1 MPDPRVQKL
10 AQVMVHYSLEIKPD
24 HKVYLQTTPAAH
36 EFNLAFYEEAIK
48 AGAHVTFAID
58 GAYYPGA
65 QEIFLKHASQKQLEW
80 VSPVRKLMIETYD
93 ARMVVEAE
101 TNTRE
106 LAGVDPK
113 RIALS
118 RKANAPL
125 FKKMLKRIE
134 SKELRWCVTVYPTD
148 AMAQEANMSLSDY
161 TEFVFEAGML
171 NAKDPV
177 KLWKAEAKKQQKLV
191 NWLKG
196 KDKVALKGENIDLS
210 FSIKGRTF
218 IPCAGDQNFPDGEI
232 FTSPVE
238 NSVNG
243 WVRFRYPA
251 IFAGQEIEDIE
262 LWFENG
268 KVVQEKAA
276 RNQELLTAQL
286 NTDKGAR
293 VLGEWGI
300 GTNYNI
306 KRFTKNM
313 LFDEKLGGTIHL
325 ALGLGFEE
333 AGGKNTSGLHWDML
347 CDMAKSEIIIDGKL
361 FYKNGKPVIKE

>member
-1 MPDPRVQKL
+1 MTDLRVQKL
-10 AQVMVHYSLEIKPD
+10 AQIMTHYSLSIKRGQQ
-24 HKVYLQTTPAAH
+24 VMVQTSPAAH
-36 EFNLAFYEEAIK
+36 EFNLAFYEEALK
-48 AGAHVTFAID
+48 AGANITFVID
-58 GAYYPGA
+58 RGFYPGME
-65 QEIFLKHASQKQLEW
+65 EIFYKYASNDQLDYL
-80 VSPVRKLMIETYD
+80 SPVRKLMYETFD

-106 LAGVDPK
+106 LANVDPK
-113 RIALS
+113 KISRA

-125 FKKMLKRIE
+125 FKTMLRRIE
-134 SKELRWCVTVYPTD
+134 RKQMNWCLTVYPTD
-148 AMAQEANMSLSDY
+148 SMAQEANMSLSDY
-161 TEFVFEAGML
+161 REFVFEAGML
-171 NAKDPV
+171 NSKDPV
-177 KLWKAEAKKQQKLV
+177 ALWRAEAKKQQKLTQ
-191 NWLKG
+191 WLKG
-196 KDKVALKGENIDLS
+196 KNKVSLKGSNIDLT

-243 WVRFRYPA
+243 WVRFKYPA
-251 IFAGQEIEDIE
+251 IFDGQEIENIE

-268 KVVQEKAA
+268 KVVKEKAE

-293 VLGEWGI
+293 YLGEWGI

-306 KRFTKNM
+306 KQFTKNM

-325 ALGLGFEE
+325 ALGLGFEA
-333 AGGKNTSGLHWDML
+333 AGGHNESGLHWDML
-347 CDMAKSEIIIDGKL
+347 CDMANSEVLVDGKL
-361 FYKNGKPVIKE
+361 FYKNGKPVIK

>member
-1 MPDPRVQKL
+1 MPDPRIQKL
-10 AQVMVHYSLEIKPD
+10 AQVMVHYSLGIKPD
-24 HKVYLQTTPAAH
+24 QKVYLQTTPAAH

-48 AGAHVTFAID
+48 AGAHITFAID
-58 GAYYPGA
+58 VGYYPGA
-65 QEIFLKHASQKQLEW
+65 QEIFLKHASKKQLEF
-80 VSPVRKLMIETYD
+80 VSPVRKLMIETFD
-93 ARMVVEAE
+93 ARMVVDAE

-106 LAGVDPK
+106 LSGIDPE
-113 RIALS
+113 RIALW

-134 SKELRWCVTVYPTD
+134 SNQLRWCMTLYPTD
-148 AMAQEANMSLSDY
+148 AAAQEANMSLSDY
-161 TEFVFEAGML
+161 SEFVYEAGML

-177 KLWKAEAKKQQKLV
+177 RLWEAEAKKQRTLIQ
-191 NWLKG
+191 WLKG
-196 KDKVALKGENIDLS
+196 KKNVALKGNDIDLS
-210 FSIKGRTF
+210 FSIQDRTF
-218 IPCAGDQNFPDGEI
+218 IECAGKENFPDGEI

-243 WVRFRYPA
+243 WVRFKYPA
-251 IFAGQEIEDIE
+251 IFDEQEIEDIE

-268 KVVQEKAA
+268 KVVQEKAE
-276 RNQELLTAQL
+276 RNQALLTAQL

-325 ALGLGFEE
+325 AMGLGFEE

-347 CDMAKSEIIIDGKL
+347 CDMANSEIVIDEKL
-361 FYKNGKPVIKE
+361 FYKNGKPVIK

>member
-1 MPDPRVQKL
+1 MADPRVQKL
-10 AQVMVHYSLEIKPD
+10 AQVMVHYSLAIKRGQ
-24 HKVYLQTTPAAH
+24 KVYLQTVPAGH
-36 EFNLAFYEEAIK
+36 EFNLTFYEEAIK
-48 AGAHVTFAID
+48 AGAHVTVMMNV
-58 GAYYPGA
+58 PG
-65 QEIFLKHASQKQLEW
+65 QDEIFFKYASNQQLDW
-80 VSPVRKLMIETYD
+80 ISPVRELVHTTYD
-93 ARMVVEAE
+93 ARMVLEAE

-113 RIALS
+113 RIARA
-118 RKANAPL
+118 RKANAAL
-125 FKKMLKRIE
+125 FEKMLKRIAN
-134 SKELRWCVTVYPTD
+134 KELRWCLTVYPTE
-148 AMAQEANMSLSDY
+148 AMAQEANMSLADY
-161 TEFVFEAGML
+161 SEFVYEAGML

-177 KLWKAEAKKQQKLV
+177 ALWKAEEVKQKKLV

-196 KDKVALKGENIDLS
+196 KKQVLLKGDNIDLS
-210 FSIKGRTF
+210 FSIKGRKF

-238 NSVNG
+238 NSVSG

-251 IFAGQEIEDIE
+251 IFDGQEIEDIE

-268 KVVQEKAA
+268 KVVQEKAQ

-286 NTDKGAR
+286 NTDTGAR

-306 KRFTKNM
+306 KKFTKNM

-333 AGGKNTSGLHWDML
+333 AGGHNVSGLHWDML
-347 CDMAKSEIIIDGKL
+347 CDMANSEVVIDGKL
-361 FYKNGKPVIKE
+361 FYKNGKPVV

>member
-1 MPDPRVQKL
+1 MPDPRVTKL
-10 AQVMVHYSLEIKPD
+10 AQVMVHYSLAIKPGQ
-24 HKVYLQTTPAAH
+24 KVYLQTSPNAH

-48 AGAHVTFAID
+48 TGAHVTFAID

-65 QEIFLKHASQKQLEW
+65 QEVFLKYASKKQLEF
-80 VSPVRKLMIETYD
+80 VSPVRKLMIETFD

-101 TNTRE
+101 NNTRE
-106 LAGVDPK
+106 LAAIDPK
-113 RIALS
+113 RISLW

-125 FKKMLKRIE
+125 FKKMLDRIGNGD
-134 SKELRWCVTVYPTD
+134 LRWCLTVYPTE

-161 TEFVFEAGML
+161 SEFVYEAGML
-171 NAKDPV
+171 NARDPV
-177 KLWKAEAKKQQKLV
+177 ALWKAEKKKQQKLV

-196 KDKVALKGENIDLS
+196 KRNVTLKGDSIDLTL
-210 FSIKGRTF
+210 SIIGRKF

-238 NSVNG
+238 TSVNG
-243 WVRFRYPA
+243 WVRFKYPA
-251 IFAGQEIEDIE
+251 IFDGQEIEDIE

-268 KVVQEKAA
+268 KVVQEKAK

-286 NTDKGAR
+286 NTDTGAR

-300 GTNYNI
+300 GTNYSI
-306 KRFTKNM
+306 KKFTKNM

-325 ALGLGFEE
+325 AMGLGFEE

-347 CDMAKSEIIIDGKL
+347 CDMAHSEIVIDDKL
-361 FYKNGKPVIKE
+361 FYKNGKPVIK

>member
-1 MPDPRVQKL
+1 MADPRIKKL
-10 AQVMVHYSLEIKPD
+10 AQVMVHYSLAIKRGE
-24 HKVYLQTTPAAH
+24 KVYLQTTPAGH

-48 AGAHVTFAID
+48 SGAHVSILMHM
-58 GAYYPGA
+58 PG
-65 QEIFLKHASQKQLEW
+65 QDEIFLKYASNRQLDF
-80 VSPVRKLMIETYD
+80 VSPLRELVHTTYD
-93 ARMVVEAE
+93 ARMVLEAE

-113 RIALS
+113 RIARY

-125 FKKMLKRIE
+125 FQKMVKRIE
-134 SKELRWCVTVYPTD
+134 KKELKWCVTVYPTN
-148 AMAQEANMSLSDY
+148 AMAQEANMSLADY
-161 TEFVFEAGML
+161 SEFVYEAGML

-177 KLWKAEAKKQQKLV
+177 ALWKAERAKQQKLV

-196 KDKVALKGENIDLS
+196 KKQVVLKGEDIDLS
-210 FSIKGRTF
+210 FSIRGRKF

-243 WVRFRYPA
+243 WVRFKYPA
-251 IFAGQEIEDIE
+251 IFDGQEIEDIE

-268 KVVQEKAA
+268 KVVQEKAG

-293 VLGEWGI
+293 FLGEWGI

-306 KRFTKNM
+306 KKFTKNM

-333 AGGKNTSGLHWDML
+333 AGGHNTSGLHWDML
-347 CDMAKSEIIIDGKL
+347 CDMVKSEIVIDGKL
-361 FYKNGKPVIKE
+361 FYKNGKPVV

>member
-1 MPDPRVQKL
+1 MPDPRIQKL
-10 AQVMVHYSLEIKPD
+10 AQVMVHYSLGIKPD
-24 HKVYLQTTPAAH
+24 QKVYLQTAPGAH

-65 QEIFLKHASQKQLEW
+65 QEIFLRHASQSQLDF
-80 VSPVRKLMIETYD
+80 VSPVRKLLIETYD

-106 LAGVDPK
+106 LAGIDPQ
-113 RIALS
+113 RISAW

-134 SKELRWCVTVYPTD
+134 SGQLRWCLTVYPTE

-161 TEFVFEAGML
+161 REFVYEAGML

-177 KLWKAEAKKQQKLV
+177 RLWEAEAKKQQKLID
-191 NWLKG
+191 WLQG
-196 KDKVALKGENIDLS
+196 KDKVTFKGEDIDLS
-210 FSIKGRTF
+210 FSIQNRKF
-218 IPCAGDQNFPDGEI
+218 IPAAGKENFPDGEI

-251 IFAGQEIEDIE
+251 IFDGQEIEDIE
-262 LWFENG
+262 LWFERG
-268 KVVQEKAA
+268 RVVQEKAA

-306 KRFTKNM
+306 KKFTKNM

-325 ALGLGFEE
+325 AMGLGFEE
-333 AGGKNTSGLHWDML
+333 AGGKNNSGLHWDML
-347 CDMAKSEIIIDGKL
+347 CDMAKSEIMVDGKL
-361 FYKNGKPVIKE
+361 FYKNGKPVI

>member
-1 MPDPRVQKL
+1 MADPRIQKL
-10 AQVMVHYSLEIKPD
+10 AQVMVHYSLGIKRGQ
-24 HKVYLQTTPAAH
+24 KVYLQTTPAGQ

-48 AGAHVTFAID
+48 AGAHVAVMMML
-58 GAYYPGA
+58 PGA
-65 QEIFLKHASQKQLEW
+65 EEVFFKYASNQQLDF
-80 VSPVRKLMIETYD
+80 VSPLRELVHTTYD

-106 LAGVDPK
+106 LAGIDPK
-113 RIALS
+113 RIA
-118 RKANAPL
+118 RQRRANAPL
-125 FKKMLKRIE
+125 FQKMLKRIE
-134 SKELRWCVTVYPTD
+134 NKELKWCVTVYPTE

-161 TEFVFEAGML
+161 SEFVYEAGML

-177 KLWKAEAKKQQKLV
+177 ALWKAEKVKQQKLA

-196 KDKVALKGENIDLS
+196 KKDVVLKGDNIDLS
-210 FSIKGRTF
+210 LSIKGRKF

-238 NSVNG
+238 DSVNG

-251 IFAGQEIEDIE
+251 IFDGQEIEDIE

-268 KVVQEKAA
+268 KVVQEKAQ

-293 VLGEWGI
+293 FLGEWGI

-306 KRFTKNM
+306 RRFTKNM

-333 AGGKNTSGLHWDML
+333 AGGSNTSGLHWDML
-347 CDMAKSEIIIDGKL
+347 CDMAKSEILIDGKL
-361 FYKNGKPVIKE
+361 FYKNGKPVM

>member
-1 MPDPRVQKL
+1 MTDARIEKL
-10 AQVMVHYSLEIKPD
+10 AKVMVHYSLGIKRGQ
-24 HKVYLQTTPAAH
+24 KVYLQTSPTAH
-36 EFNLAFYEEAIK
+36 EFNLSFYEEAIK
-48 AGAHVTFAID
+48 AGAHVTILMVM
-58 GAYYPGA
+58 PGA
-65 QEIFLKHASQKQLEW
+65 DEIFFKHASNQQLDF
-80 VSPVRKLMIETYD
+80 VSPVRELVHTTYD

-113 RIALS
+113 RIARV

-125 FKKMLKRIE
+125 FQKMLKRIE
-134 SKELRWCVTVYPTD
+134 SKDLKWCVTVYPTE

-161 TEFVFEAGML
+161 REFVYEAGML

-177 KLWKAEAKKQQKLV
+177 ALWKAEKKKQQKLV
-191 NWLKG
+191 NWLKR
-196 KDKVALKGENIDLS
+196 KNKASLKGDNIDLT
-210 FSIKGRTF
+210 FSIKGRKF
-218 IPCAGDQNFPDGEI
+218 IPCAGDENFPDGEI

-243 WVRFRYPA
+243 WVRFKYPA
-251 IFAGQEIEDIE
+251 IFDGQEIEDIE
-262 LWFENG
+262 LWFEKG
-268 KVVQEKAA
+268 KVIQEKAK

-293 VLGEWGI
+293 FLGEWGI

-306 KRFTKNM
+306 KKFTKNM

-347 CDMAKSEIIIDGKL
+347 CDMARSEIIIDEKL
-361 FYKNGKPVIKE
+361 FYKNGKPVIT

>member
-1 MPDPRVQKL
+1 MADPRIEKL
-10 AQVMVHYSLEIKPD
+10 AQVMVHYSLDIKPGQ
-24 HKVYLQTTPAAH
+24 KVYLQTSPVAD

-65 QEIFLKHASQKQLEW
+65 QEIFLKHASRKQLEF

-106 LAGVDPK
+106 LTGIDPK
-113 RIALS
+113 RISLW

-125 FKKMLKRIE
+125 FKKMVKRLESGDLK
-134 SKELRWCVTVYPTD
+134 WCLTVYPTQ
-148 AMAQEANMSLSDY
+148 AAAQEANMSLSDY
-161 TEFVFEAGML
+161 REFVYEAGML
-171 NAKDPV
+171 NARDPV
-177 KLWKAEAKKQQKLV
+177 GLWKAEKKKQQKLV
-191 NWLKG
+191 TWLRGKNDVSLKG
-196 KDKVALKGENIDLS
+196 DDIDLT

-218 IPCAGDQNFPDGEI
+218 MPCAGEQNFPDGEI

-238 NSVNG
+238 DSVNG
-243 WVRFRYPA
+243 WVRFKYPA
-251 IFAGQEIEDIE
+251 IFDGQEIEDIE
-262 LWFENG
+262 LWFEKG
-268 KVVQEKAA
+268 KVIQEKAK

-286 NTDKGAR
+286 NTDAGAR
-293 VLGEWGI
+293 FLGEWGI
-300 GTNYNI
+300 GTNYSI
-306 KRFTKNM
+306 PKFTKNM

-333 AGGKNTSGLHWDML
+333 VGGKNTSGLHWDML
-347 CDMAKSEIIIDGKL
+347 CDMASSEILIDGKL
-361 FYKNGKPVIKE
+361 FYKNGKPVIK

>member
-1 MPDPRVQKL
+1 VADPRIKKL
-10 AQVMVHYSLEIKPD
+10 AQVMVHYSLAIK
-24 HKVYLQTTPAAH
+24 HGQKVYLQTAPAAH

-48 AGAHVTFAID
+48 AGAHVTIAID

-65 QEIFLKHASQKQLEW
+65 QEIFLKHARKEQLEW
-80 VSPVRKLMIETYD
+80 ISPVRKLMIETYD

-106 LAGVDPK
+106 LAGTDPK
-113 RIALS
+113 KISLM

-125 FKKMLKRIE
+125 FHKMVKRIE
-134 SKELRWCVTVYPTD
+134 KGELKWCLTVIPTD
-148 AMAQEANMSLSDY
+148 AAAQEANMSLSDY
-161 TEFVFEAGML
+161 SEFVFEAGML

-177 KLWKAEAKKQQKLV
+177 ALWKAEKQKQMKLV
-191 NWLKG
+191 KWLKG
-196 KDKVALKGENIDLS
+196 KNQVTLKGDNIDLS
-210 FSIKGRTF
+210 FSIKGRKF
-218 IPCAGDQNFPDGEI
+218 IPCAGEENFPDGEI

-243 WVRFRYPA
+243 WVRFKYPA
-251 IFAGQEIEDIE
+251 IFDGQEIEDIE

-268 KVVQEKAA
+268 KVVQEKAK

-293 VLGEWGI
+293 FLGEWGI

-306 KRFTKNM
+306 KKFTKNM

-325 ALGLGFEE
+325 ALGLGFGE

-347 CDMAKSEIIIDGKL
+347 CDMTKSEVVIDGKM
-361 FYKNGKPVIKE
+361 FYKNGKPVIK

>member
-1 MPDPRVQKL
+1 MADPRIKKL
-10 AQVMVHYSLEIKPD
+10 AQVMVHYSLAIKRGQN
-24 HKVYLQTTPAAH
+24 VYLQTTPAAH

-58 GAYYPGA
+58 GTYYPGA
-65 QEIFLKHASQKQLEW
+65 QEIFLKHASNRQLEW
-80 VSPVRKLMIETYD
+80 ISPVRKLMIETYD
-93 ARMVVEAE
+93 ARMVVDAE
-101 TNTRE
+101 INTRE
-106 LAGVDPK
+106 LAGIDPK
-113 RIALS
+113 RISLW

-125 FKKMLKRIE
+125 FSKMVKRIE
-134 SKELRWCVTVYPTD
+134 RGDLKWCLTVYPTE

-161 TEFVFEAGML
+161 SEFVFEAGML

-177 KLWKAEAKKQQKLV
+177 ALWKAEKVKQQKLAK
-191 NWLKG
+191 WLKG
-196 KDKVALKGENIDLS
+196 KDKVMLKGENIDLS

-251 IFAGQEIEDIE
+251 IFDGQEIEDIE

-268 KVVQEKAA
+268 KVVQEKAK

-293 VLGEWGI
+293 ILGEWGI

-325 ALGLGFEE
+325 AMGLGFEE

-347 CDMAKSEIIIDGKL
+347 CDMAKSEILVDGKL
-361 FYKNGKPVIKE
+361 FYKNGKPVI

>member
-1 MPDPRVQKL
+1 MADPRIKKL
-10 AQVMVHYSLEIKPD
+10 AQVMVHYSLAIKPD
-24 HKVYLQTTPAAH
+24 QKVYLQTTPIAH

-65 QEIFLKHASQKQLEW
+65 QEIFLKHASKKQLKFT
-80 VSPVRKLMIETYD
+80 SPVRKLMIETYD

-106 LAGVDPK
+106 LSGIDPR
-113 RIALS
+113 RISLW

-134 SKELRWCVTVYPTD
+134 SGELKWCLTLFPTE
-148 AMAQEANMSLSDY
+148 AAAQEANMSLNDY
-161 TEFVFEAGML
+161 SEFVFEAGML
-171 NAKDPV
+171 NARDPV
-177 KLWKAEAKKQQKLV
+177 ALWKAERKKQQKLA

-196 KDKVALKGENIDLS
+196 KDNVVLKGQDIDLT

-243 WVRFRYPA
+243 WVRFKYPA
-251 IFAGQEIEDIE
+251 IFDGQEIEDIE

-268 KVVQEKAA
+268 KVVQEKAK
-276 RNQELLTAQL
+276 RNQALLTAQL

-293 VLGEWGI
+293 ILGEWGI

-306 KRFTKNM
+306 KKFTKNM

-325 ALGLGFEE
+325 AMGLGFGE

-347 CDMAKSEIIIDGKL
+347 CDMARSEIVIDGKP
-361 FYKNGKPVIKE
+361 FYRNGKPVI